1 MAPQILG
8 MSKIVSDESFRR
20 ALGARAPCTPKRCDE
35 VQRTAC
41 AVQLSK
47 STLWMDSAL
56 NESTREA
63 LCTPWILDVDTT
75 VKYCMVIRQVP
86 RLATIR

>member
-1 MAPQILG
+1 M
-8 MSKIVSDESFRR
+8 K
-20 ALGARAPCTPKRCDE
+20 
-35 VQRTAC
+35 RTAC

-63 LCTPWILDVDTT
+63 LNTPWILDVDTT
-75 VKYCMVIRQVP
+75 VKLFVVWSS
-86 RLATIR
+86 AK